1 MCFSNSSVKFS
12 KEGVNKKTNLLKALF
27 INGQSILRE
36 YVSPTGGLPTL
47 AMATYQILYCDSDL
61 SKAFNFSSLQKE
73 IFSEKTT
80 VNHFTQLGASLE
92 SAPPRLKKT
101 FSQISLRPVSFIPL
115 FRLQV

>member
-73 IFSEKTT
+73 F
-80 VNHFTQLGASLE
+80 FL
-92 SAPPRLKKT
+92 
-101 FSQISLRPVSFIPL
+101 
-115 FRLQV
+115 